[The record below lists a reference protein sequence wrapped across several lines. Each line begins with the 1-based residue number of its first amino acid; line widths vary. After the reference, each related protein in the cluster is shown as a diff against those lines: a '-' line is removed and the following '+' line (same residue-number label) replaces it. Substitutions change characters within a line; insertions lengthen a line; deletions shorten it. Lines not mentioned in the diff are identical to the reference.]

1 MLPLVE
7 LPEIVRHYTPWFKTV
22 FADEE
27 DLLQFQRYLSGL
39 LVSENKT
46 VEGINR
52 LVVYENRN
60 QSSLNRLLT
69 DNSFGRPRT
78 SSFSESRL
86 NEQRLALLA
95 SLAGTRM
102 KPKGVLSVDDTLL
115 AHYGQQFD
123 EIAKLWDPVTERYVW
138 AHNLVNLH
146 YSDDQTDYP
155 VFYQLW
161 RPADLEQLEQGLQE
175 AGITLRANKFSLKE
189 TAPKKWK
196 QYLTGVWSRHQQNPA
211 VAALYQSKLLIAR
224 QLLSRLVAAYPDL
237 KLPVTFDTWYTQP
250 AFCRFVDQDLKL
262 PYVGTLA
269 SDEQVVLKSGKERLD
284 AFAGRLKQEH
294 LEALAKGSKPLFRKI
309 TISYKGKPETYYSYC
324 RTLRVHNFGKQRLV
338 INYRQADLADTPVFY
353 NSNRLY
359 WQASGISRI
368 RRYRWPVEVYHQEG
382 KAEGLDQYQVR
393 DFQAISKHIGLV
405 AVTYSLLRAAP
416 HDQALLH
423 KLQRQLKYDL
433 EGSVPFWRRT
443 VQAQSLWSLTTLI
456 ATGLAQGHS
465 LDQIMSPL
473 LAAVYT

>member
-7 LPEIVRHYTPWFKTV
+7 LPEIVSHYAPWFEPV
-22 FADEE
+22 FSDEE
-27 DLLQFQRYLSGL
+27 ALIQFQRYLSGL

-69 DNSFGRPRT
+69 DKP
-78 SSFSESRL
+78 FSESRL
-86 NEQRLALLA
+86 DEQRLALLA
-95 SLAGTRM
+95 SLPGTQM

-115 AHYGQQFD
+115 THYGQQFD
-123 EIAKLWDPVTERYVW
+123 EIAKLWDPVEKRYVW
-138 AHNLVNLH
+138 GHNLVNVH

-161 RPADLEQLEQGLQE
+161 QPADLEQLEQGLQK
-175 AGITLRANKFSLKE
+175 AGIKLRADKFSLKE
-189 TAPKKWK
+189 TAPRKWK
-196 QYLTGVWSRHQQNPA
+196 QYLTGVWSRHQGKPE
-211 VAALYQSKLLIAR
+211 VAALYQSKLLLAR
-224 QLLSRLVAAYPDL
+224 QMLSRFVTDYPDL
-237 KLPVTFDTWYTQP
+237 KLPVTFDNWYTQP
-250 AFCRFVDQDLKL
+250 AFCRFLDQELKL

-269 SDEQVVLKSGKERLD
+269 GDNQVVLKSGKERLD
-284 AFAGRLKQEH
+284 AFANRLKQEH
-294 LEALAKGSKPLFRKI
+294 LEALESGAKPLFRKI
-309 TISYKGKPETYYSYC
+309 TISYKGQKETYYSYC
-324 RTLRVHNFGKQRLV
+324 RTLRVHNFGKQRIV
-338 INYRQADLADTPVFY
+338 INYRQADLSDTPVFY
-353 NSNRLY
+353 NSNRLN
-359 WQASGISRI
+359 WQASGITRI
-368 RRYRWPVEVYHQEG
+368 RRHRWPVEVYHQEG

-423 KLQRQLKYDL
+423 KLQRHLKFDL
-433 EGSVPFWRRT
+433 DGSAPFWRRT
-443 VQAQSLWSLTTLI
+443 TQAQCLWNLATLI
-456 ATGLAQGHS
+456 ATGLAQDQS
-465 LDQIMSPL
+465 LDQILSPL